1 MSRVFVKKA
10 SHDNLDQLIAEI
22 FTLYDINLR
31 GKRVLIKPNMLGAF
45 PPEHGNCTDPRL
57 VAAVVR
63 EVRKQTDRI
72 WVGDNPMRVQAGG
85 GVDDSARIS
94 GIYEASQG
102 YYVNV
107 GAKARV
113 ISIGSEIIAQ
123 MPVSEY
129 FLEADAIINLPK
141 AKTHMI
147 AGITCCVKNMF
158 GAVVG
163 SAKAKIHYD
172 AGHAKRFTQF
182 LVDLYKYFMPTLNIV
197 EALTIMEGDGPTH
210 GKIREGGKIIAGTS
224 GVEVDAVVA
233 SMMGFQLNRLKFLQ
247 LASQAG
253 LGEWDLGKIEVVG
266 DFEPWPNFELP
277 STYSGRPMDNIQ
289 VAQAAEIHEVWGQ
302 VGRLHPRF
310 IEENCT
316 ACGSCA
322 EICPAGAIAL
332 DPYPVVD
339 ETKCVSCFCCA
350 EVCPEAALVMPK
362 EEAQTL
368 FLRLNPQ
375 IREG

>member
-1 MSRVFVKKA
+1 MTCLLAWREDDGHGGVGEVEA
-10 SHDNLDQLIAEI
+10 GDA
-22 FTLYDINLR
+22 LYVPPLS
-31 GKRVLIKPNMLGAF
+31 VLQDVVEVRGAF
-45 PPEHGNCTDPRL
+45 NGTPESSKTS
-57 VAAVVR
+57 VAGKATIVQRFELAQGERVRDVVL
-63 EVRKQTDRI
+63 K
-72 WVGDNPMRVQAGG
+72 AGG

-182 LVDLYKYFMPTLNIV
+182 LVDLYKYFKPTLNIV

-253 LGEWDLGKIEVVG
+253 LGECDLGKIEVVG

-339 ETKCVSCFCCA
+339 EAKCVSCFCCA